1 MSVDETSKDS
11 NSKELRVKYLEGLVQ
26 WYLFGMETLTSL
38 GELQHEAGVKDP
50 RETFRICQ
58 SHLERI
64 LRFEVFG
71 FFLVNDGDNDF
82 ILEQWT
88 PDEAK
93 ANIQS
98 EVDRLIEDG
107 TFSWAL
113 NQNRSVVVKSRE
125 RDKSIILHVLTTKS
139 RIRGMF
145 YGVVSDETDN
155 INEAI
160 SYPLSIILQ
169 NTAYALE
176 SSYLYGLYYE
186 QNRSLEEKVRLRTLE
201 LEEQARIMKEEISYR
216 NLAEEALMVA
226 KDEAEVAARAK
237 GEFLDNVSHEIR
249 TPLNAILGFCE
260 ILQYEMEE
268 AGNSDFK
275 DELKSIDSAGK
286 HLLSLIND
294 ILDLSKVQSGRMELH
309 IENLDIQSL
318 AQMVA
323 GSLRPLAE
331 KNENQLLLD
340 CPKDIGYMMGD
351 ETRIRQILLNLL
363 GNACK
368 FTQAGDVLLSVRR
381 NAVRGRQY
389 VCFDV
394 SDTGIGIDME
404 DQEGLFDEFTQA
416 DSSTTRKYGGSGLG
430 LAISRRLSR
439 LMKGDV
445 TVKSELGK
453 GSTFT
458 LTLPLDV
465 SRSVKTTP
473 DFADE
478 PARAPFDYEWKEPS
492 LSPEEPRTQS
502 SDEKTLPA
510 ERERDVI
517 LLIDEDP
524 MVRHLITR
532 FLKKNEFE
540 VEMASVQ
547 EGIQKAL
554 EIRPWL
560 IVIDLKTDSLEG
572 WSTLN
577 NLKNNPALTTIPVIL
592 LSLQDE
598 KPKSE
603 ASGAAECLRKPL
615 DWELFLKTVQ
625 TYRKPLESSAALL
638 VQNDLICREMMRK
651 ILVMEGWKVLLAES
665 NKVAFTSLEETIP
678 KMIILDL
685 TSSQADG
692 IQFLQQLSKIEELK
706 DVPVLALSGNELS
719 LEERSDLGDG
729 VVKVFQKGNYT
740 KAALISETR
749 KYASKS

>member
-1 MSVDETSKDS
+1 MSADETSKDS
-11 NSKELRVKYLEGLVQ
+11 DNKNLRVKYLEGLVQ

-38 GELQHEAGVKDP
+38 GELQHEAGVKNP
-50 RETFRICQ
+50 RETLKISQ

-64 LRFEVFG
+64 LKFDNFG
-71 FFLVNDGDNDF
+71 FYLVNDGDNDF
-82 ILEQWT
+82 NLAHWT
-88 PDEAK
+88 PENARND
-93 ANIQS
+93 IQR
-98 EVDRLIEDG
+98 EVDRLIDDG

-113 NQNRSVVVKSRE
+113 NQNRSVVVKSSE
-125 RDKSIILHVLTTKS
+125 RGKSIILHVLATKS

-145 YGVVSDETDN
+145 YGVVSEETKN
-155 INEAI
+155 VNEAV
-160 SYPLSIILQ
+160 SYLLSIILQ

-176 SSYLYGLYYE
+176 SSYLYSLYYE
-186 QNRSLEEKVRLRTLE
+186 QNKRLEEKVRVRTHE
-201 LEEQARIMKEEISYR
+201 LEEQARILKEEISYR

-275 DELKSIDSAGK
+275 DELKAIDSAGK

-318 AQMVA
+318 VQMVVGA
-323 GSLRPLAE
+323 LCPLAQ

-340 CPKDIGYMMGD
+340 CPKDIGFMMGD

-368 FTQAGDVLLSVRR
+368 FTQNGDVSLSVSREVVSGGKY
-381 NAVRGRQY
+381 VR
-389 VCFDV
+389 FDI
-394 SDTGIGIDME
+394 SDTGIGIE
-404 DQEGLFDEFTQA
+404 PTNLEGLFDEFTQA

-445 TVKSELGK
+445 TVKSAPGK

-458 LTLPLDV
+458 LSLPLDV
-465 SRSVKTTP
+465 SRQVKMAPEFGDESP
-473 DFADE
+473 DRTSDF
-478 PARAPFDYEWKEPS
+478 EWQEPS
-492 LSPEEPRTQS
+492 KPLDQPETQT
-502 SDEKTLPA
+502 SDEKPLSSGT
-510 ERERDVI
+510 ERDVV

-532 FLKKNEFE
+532 FLKKNRFE
-540 VEMASVQ
+540 VETASIQ
-547 EGIQKAL
+547 DGIPKAL

-560 IVIDLKTDSLEG
+560 IVIDLKTDSSEG
-572 WSTLN
+572 WGVLN

-598 KPKSE
+598 KQKSE

-615 DWELFLKTVQ
+615 EWDLFLKTVQ
-625 TYRKPLESSAALL
+625 TYRKPVEASAALL
-638 VQNDLICREMMRK
+638 VQKDLICREMMRK
-651 ILVMEGWKVLLAES
+651 ILVMEGWKVLLAEN
-665 NKVAFTSLEETIP
+665 NKTAFSSLEIAVP
-678 KMIILDL
+678 KMVILDL
-685 TSSQADG
+685 TSSQTDG
-692 IQFLQQLSKIEELK
+692 IDFLRQLRRTENLRE
-706 DVPVLALSGNELS
+706 VPVLALSGNELS
-719 LEERSDLGDG
+719 LEERSDLGEG
-729 VVKVFQKGNYT
+729 VVKIFQKGNYT
-740 KAALISETR
+740 KASLIAETR
-749 KYASKS
+749 KYSSKS